1 MSSPLNDML
10 YDYFLVQKNIL
21 KYEYL
26 RSSTSNSVRPKTTND
41 KRLKNSK
48 PYTPIYSTLLSKSE
62 APLMDRY
69 VLTICKDSST
79 VKGFFI

>member
-1 MSSPLNDML
+1 MLKFILQISSPLSDML
-10 YDYFLVQKNIL
+10 NRFFFFETKIL
-21 KYEYL
+21 KIEYL
-26 RSSTSNSVRPKTTND
+26 RSSMSSSVRPKTTND

-69 VLTICKDSST
+69 IL
-79 VKGFFI
+79 